1 MYNGSDTSDIEMFIA
16 LVKSNHDINEQ
27 LFIKVYAI
35 VQKWSRSFLCERS
48 EEEYLDVIDEA
59 FTRFFERKKDFRG
72 TTQGEFHNYF
82 CTILRTI
89 VDGEKRKGSRIDHS
103 VMLDMV
109 NDRRQNQ
116 QKQFEKN
123 EELDA
128 LMECIEKLPTS
139 HRKIAHE
146 LLAGTKKG
154 SIAAQMGISP
164 SALSRNIHKIL
175 GLLRECLMAK
185 GYSRSFEFSV

>member
-1 MYNGSDTSDIEMFIA
+1 MYDGSDTSDIEMFIA
-16 LVKSNHDINEQ
+16 LVKSNHDVDEE
-27 LFIKVYAI
+27 LFVKIYTI
-35 VQKWSRSFLCERS
+35 VQKQFRSSLYARS
-48 EEEYLDVIDEA
+48 EEEYLDFIDEA

-72 TTQGEFHNYF
+72 TTAGEFYNYF
-82 CTILRTI
+82 YTILRTI
-89 VDGEKRKGSRIDHS
+89 RYGEKRKGSRIDHS

-109 NDRRQNQ
+109 NDQRQNQ

-128 LMECIEKLPTS
+128 LMECIGKLPS
-139 HRKIAHE
+139 SQRKIAHE

-154 SIAAQMGISP
+154 SIAAQMSISP

-175 GLLRECLMAK
+175 GLLRECLVAK
-185 GYSRSFEFSV
+185 GYSRSFEFSA